1 MLLSWG
7 GVCYVAVVWWDDM
20 TLVASLVF
28 ELELFWLEKFNY
40 LASPQNLEHLQW
52 QINHAEMTVFGSGH
66 NRMF

>member
-1 MLLSWG
+1 
-7 GVCYVAVVWWDDM
+7 M